1 MVFQKVIEHIADKLI
16 GLDLFEKVY
25 ELAEIME
32 NAEGKRLPHEY
43 VSNGKYKPIS
53 VTSFNGV
60 AYIRKNGTIKNSDVS
75 DESITPCANL
85 MRIEIPLKVV
95 AYKNKVKLPID
106 CKFSD
111 DWLAERMIPV
121 LTTKSGTLKQSIGAN
136 KISIGFDSYN
146 TDSKQVLSEE
156 TNFDEQADVNS
167 KIACVSIDV
176 NVSITIERN
185 CFNQLCGY
193 GQN

>member
-1 MVFQKVIEHIADKLI
+1 MVFQKVIEHIADKLV

-32 NAEGKRLPHEY
+32 NSEGKKLPHEY
-43 VSNGKYKPIS
+43 VSKGKYKPIT

-60 AYIRKNGTIKNSDVS
+60 AYIRKNGVITNTDAS
-75 DESITPCANL
+75 DESIVACANL
-85 MRIEIPLKVV
+85 MRIEIPLRVL
-95 AYKNKVKLPID
+95 AYKKKSELPID

-121 LTTKSGTLKQSIGAN
+121 LTSKSGTLKQAIGAM
-136 KISIGFDSYN
+136 KVSIDFESYN
-146 TDSKQVLSEE
+146 TDSKEVLSQE

-167 KIACVSIDV
+167 KLACVSIDV

-185 CFNQLCGY
+185 CFNTLCDEY
-193 GQN
+193 